1 MDPIT
6 IALLGSTGLSAIG
19 SLLGAKSS
27 SEATES
33 NNRISMLNYQQR
45 ERERAE
51 AMAMA
56 RELLQR
62 NTAETERTRADTER
76 YRAEART
83 DAEKF
88 RADAERQRAESQL
101 GVTDPTGRS
110 YFDPQRGWVTE
121 LSPESL
127 NQLARS
133 RAAGGAA
140 DNALRELNNF
150 QPITGERMSGLLYDK
165 ALRGVN
171 EGFQGQL
178 ATGLRTATRQS
189 NPRLAAAL
197 LGQSS
202 RKQGEAQH
210 DAAIDSEIKGREY
223 ATNFNTGQRNAL
235 TNIYGALAGQS
246 RNVPTGTAS
255 SVPTFSKEANN
266 FDNLLPSVYNTI
278 SGIRNPT
285 PNQER
290 GILTAAMQQG
300 GTQAPTQPDNAIASA
315 LSSIGQLGYGATKDY
330 TASQNLANYITAL
343 GNKYPGSRLELPPT
357 RNTGAYS

>member
-6 IALLGSTGLSAIG
+6 LALLGSTGLSAIG
-19 SLLGAKSS
+19 SLVGAKNS
-27 SEATES
+27 SEAAEQ
-33 NNRISMLNYQQR
+33 NNRTSMLNYQQR

-56 RELLQR
+56 RELLAR
-62 NTAETERTRADTER
+62 NTAETDRTRADTER
-76 YRAEART
+76 YRAEARA
-83 DAEKF
+83 DAERF
-88 RADAERQRAESQL
+88 RSDAERQRAESQL

-140 DNALRELNNF
+140 DNALRDLNNF

-165 ALRGVN
+165 ALRGLN
-171 EGFQGQL
+171 DAFQGQL

-189 NPRLAAAL
+189 NPRLAAEL
-197 LGQSS
+197 LAQSS

-223 ATNFNTGQRNAL
+223 ASNYNTGQRNAL
-235 TNIYGALAGQS
+235 TNIYGALTGQS
-246 RNVPTGTAS
+246 RNIPTG
-255 SVPTFSKEANN
+255 PTNIVSTFAKEANN

-278 SGIRNPT
+278 SGIRNPN

-300 GTQAPTQPDNAIASA
+300 GTQAPTQPDNAIASSLA
-315 LSSIGQLGYGATKDY
+315 SVGQLGYGAAKDY
-330 TASQNLANYITAL
+330 TASENLKNYIAAL
-343 GNKYPGSRLELPPT
+343 GSKYPGSALTLPT
-357 RNTGAYS
+357 RNTGVY